1 MNGYFPQASTPLY
14 TMGERAWFSR
24 GASSPEKHEPDKSLC
39 PWPTNLRGLSEYR
52 DRLVCWTID
61 DPTHERM
68 MNLTHIMNYVVT
80 TMAL

>member
-1 MNGYFPQASTPLY
+1 V
-14 TMGERAWFSR
+14 
-24 GASSPEKHEPDKSLC
+24 
-39 PWPTNLRGLSEYR
+39 SEYR